1 DNHSTPSKEVS
12 TVPEAWSDKRER
24 QYEHVKKSR
33 LDEGSSEEEAEEV
46 AARTVNKTRAQE
58 GESDEASKT
67 STQDKSPS
75 ERGGERSGSGPQGRT
90 KDQLYQDA
98 KREDVEGRSTM
109 DKDELQ
115 EAVQRHE
122 KR

>member
-1 DNHSTPSKEVS
+1 MS

-98 KREDVEGRSTM
+98 KREDVAGRSQM
-109 DKDELQ
+109 DKDELK
-115 EAVQRHE
+115 EAVEQHE
-122 KR
+122 DR